1 MSILE
6 ELNLWA
12 YVAVQP
18 SLFCSFAYG
27 PDFMKQ
33 FFLLTVIAISQISL
47 AQNLINQNY
56 SEAVLGEDFNDQN
69 DIWQYPT
76 SYENLFI
83 LDKGQYFLTRQNPSS
98 AYAIMAKWPNN
109 LTRFNIK
116 TSLILGPAETKEQTI
131 GVIFLI
137 QDEGKGAVVFE
148 INKDREYRV
157 KEMVGAYYKYITGD
171 KASAGWV
178 KSKAI
183 DTKENNKIDI
193 KVYDRQCDFYINGQF
208 LTSFNVPEEY
218 GPGRLGLIIGPSA
231 KAKVDYYY
239 VYTTSEGA
247 EELGPVEKTMSPEE
261 RIMELSQENLDLK
274 RQLAEVNV
282 DQIKAEADQIIAL
295 LEERLEIANQSV
307 ELLEVE
313 NQQLKQYKNEVLTD
327 MDEDV
332 FLTLS
337 QSLKDEIKKNQ
348 ALQGEIEFLNDSIK
362 AIHASFQD
370 FKLKLLDQ
378 AIKEKEKELKNKP
391 KEEPKPELPK
401 KEEKALE
408 KAPEKDPEKKIED
421 ELEVPK
427 DSVST
432 PVEVKATEGEDV
444 KPVEGTTTNEWDAS
458 DLTDQIEVL
467 SKPKTP
473 EEYED
478 KPSIESSK
486 QAVKPE
492 PRRVRTAVKREE

>member
-1 MSILE
+1 
-6 ELNLWA
+6 
-12 YVAVQP
+12 
-18 SLFCSFAYG
+18 
-27 PDFMKQ
+27 MKQ
-33 FFLLTVIAISQISL
+33 LFLLLFIVFCQASL
-47 AQNLINQNY
+47 AQNLITQSY
-56 SEAVLGEDFNDQN
+56 SEAVLGEDFNEQN

-83 LDKGQYFLTRQNPSS
+83 LDKGQYFLTRQNPAS

-116 TSLILGPAETKEQTI
+116 TALILGPAESKEQTI

-157 KEMVGAYYKYITGD
+157 KEMVGAYYKYVTGD

-183 DTKENNKIDI
+183 SNKELNKVDI
-193 KVYDRQCDFYINGQF
+193 KVFGTQCDFYINGEF

-231 KAKVDYYY
+231 KAKVDYFY
-239 VYTTSEGA
+239 VYTTSVDA
-247 EELGPVEKTMSPEE
+247 ESLGPVEKELTPEE
-261 RIMELSQENLDLK
+261 RIMKLSKENLELK
-274 RQLAEVNV
+274 RELAEVNV
-282 DQIKAEADQIIAL
+282 DQIKAEADQIIGL
-295 LEERLEIANQSV
+295 LEERLEIASQSV

-348 ALQGEIEFLNDSIK
+348 ELQGEIEFLNDSIK
-362 AIHASFQD
+362 TIHANFQD
-370 FKLKLLDQ
+370 FKLKLLEQ
-378 AIKEKEKELKNKP
+378 AIKDKEKELKNKP
-391 KEEPKPELPK
+391 KEQPKPELPK
-401 KEEKALE
+401 KEEPTEESIQILKGSASATTE
-408 KAPEKDPEKKIED
+408 AEAIEGVD
-421 ELEVPK
+421 AKPTKGV
-427 DSVST
+427 T
-432 PVEVKATEGEDV
+432 TE
-444 KPVEGTTTNEWDAS
+444 EWDAT
-458 DLTDQIEVL
+458 DLTDQIQTL
-467 SKPKTP
+467 SKPKSP

-478 KPSIESSK
+478 QPSIEISK
-486 QAVKPE
+486 QVVKPE
-492 PRRVRTAVKREE
+492 PRRVRTAVKREN